1 MYESTVNIDILRTTG
16 LDPISFLHDLP
27 TVTGTVS
34 GTVVVSGMWV
44 NNTIND
50 KVVSVVK
57 ILAETQELVGSLI
70 SSIQEKAEL
79 EGFTMYISISEG

>member
-1 MYESTVNIDILRTTG
+1 MYESTVNIGILRTIG

-34 GTVVVSGMWV
+34 GTSVVSDMWV

-50 KVVSVVK
+50 EVVSVVK
-57 ILAETQELVGSLI
+57 ILTETKELTEVWVSLVH
-70 SSIQEKAEL
+70 EKAKS
-79 EGFTMYISISEG
+79 EGFTMYISTDGE